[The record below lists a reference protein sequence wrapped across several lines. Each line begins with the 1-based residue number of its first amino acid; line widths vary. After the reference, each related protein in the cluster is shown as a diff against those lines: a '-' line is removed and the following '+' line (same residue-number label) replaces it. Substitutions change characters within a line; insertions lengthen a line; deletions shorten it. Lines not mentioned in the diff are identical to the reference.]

1 MDRVHRHFSRFPSQE
16 AVATLMLRRG
26 FRVSSGNAYSG
37 DVKVADTAIAK
48 ATGVD
53 RRVVRSAI
61 ERISETPE
69 LLSLYSKL
77 DSMLLLSE
85 ASKEIGCSVIEIVPT
100 DATVPGIMAGIM
112 DVLYRAGINVRQAVV
127 SDPLNARDSHLIIV
141 ADGEIQGPV
150 TSAVRNSRGVAS
162 VIIRRSPP
170 PVPVAFYLMRASPGR
185 GGRRRIP
192 LPSREPPPA
201 GYPLRIVSEM
211 PAIRGILRRRG
222 WWTRT
227 RGRPSHSS
235 APPP

>member
-1 MDRVHRHFSRFPSQE
+1 M
-16 AVATLMLRRG
+16 
-26 FRVSSGNAYSG
+26 SSGNAYSG

-48 ATGVD
+48 AAGVD

-127 SDPLNARDSHLIIV
+127 SDPFNACDSHLIIV

-170 PVPVAFYLMRASPGR
+170 GCR
-185 GGRRRIP
+185 
-192 LPSREPPPA
+192 
-201 GYPLRIVSEM
+201 LRIVSKM
-211 PAIRGILRRRG
+211 PAIGGILRRRG

-227 RGRPSHSS
+227 RGRPSRSS